1 MNSKGDEITVN
12 GTDTFKI
19 TSDTKIFF
27 VDSDAENNKDDYKG
41 VASDA
46 TKVDST
52 YEANEIADTDMYY
65 YNCAYILDTSVSGN
79 KADLSVLVIDVKNR
93 MANESEKAGFTVTAP
108 TADTTNFTALKLT
121 VNSKDITTSAT
132 VKKGDVIVVTGTAVT
147 TGDGAKLTLTHAKFS
162 DGTGSK
168 DNIKGDFS
176 YEIYADSEGAVS
188 LTQAAGTHHA

>member
-1 MNSKGDEITVN
+1 
-12 GTDTFKI
+12 
-19 TSDTKIFF
+19 
-27 VDSDAENNKDDYKG
+27 
-41 VASDA
+41 
-46 TKVDST
+46 
-52 YEANEIADTDMYY
+52 MYY

-93 MANESEKAGFTVTAP
+93 MANNSENAAITVTAP
-108 TADTTNFTALKLT
+108 TADNTNFTALKLT
-121 VNSKDITTSAT
+121 IDSKDVTTASTT
-132 VKKGDVIVVTGTAVT
+132 VKKGDVIVVTGTAIN